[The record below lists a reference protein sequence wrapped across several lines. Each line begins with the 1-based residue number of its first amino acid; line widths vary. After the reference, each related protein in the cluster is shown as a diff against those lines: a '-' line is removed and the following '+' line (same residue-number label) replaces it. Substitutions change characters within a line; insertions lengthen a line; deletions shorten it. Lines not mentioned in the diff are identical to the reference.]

1 MRGSG
6 FSFSRNAWLFL
17 LSNGLG
23 FLGYAIF
30 LLLLNLYLAKSGLS
44 KEVIAWVNAAI
55 SLAGGLLALPLSAL
69 YDRMPRKIALFSFTL
84 LQGLFT
90 FLLLFFQEPLLL
102 VGSAFLIGASFTVY
116 MVLASP
122 FMMENTSPEQR
133 IALFSTNYGI
143 LYITG
148 LAGNAVG
155 GFLPSWLGGFL
166 GLAGELEGLRAG
178 LAVAAILF
186 SLAAIPFLFL
196 KSYHHQRLPS
206 GKTPESRLRFPKSAW
221 MFLLAML
228 IISLGAGSFVP
239 FLNLFFSGRQFS
251 TGEIGLVF
259 TLGSAVNVV
268 MTPLAPLLARWLGKI
283 RGVIGTLLASIPFLV
298 SLAFV
303 RQPALLIGA
312 FISRQAMVNLGQ
324 PLLDQY
330 SMELVP
336 EAGRARFAALLTSI
350 RTLAWAFTAPL
361 AGLVMQ
367 RFGFSWLFLG
377 AAGLYLIGCLIL
389 WRFCA
394 RN

>member
-1 MRGSG
+1 MRGPMLL
-6 FSFSRNAWLFL
+6 FSRNAWLFL

-23 FLGYAIF
+23 FFGYAIF
-30 LLLLNLYLAKSGLS
+30 LLLLNLYLAKCGLS

-55 SLAGGLLALPLSAL
+55 SLAGGLLSLPLSAL
-69 YDRMPRKIALFSFTL
+69 YDRISRKIALFAFTL

-90 FLLLFFQEPLLL
+90 LLLLSFQEPILL

-122 FMMENTSPEQR
+122 FMMENAAPEQR
-133 IALFSTNYGI
+133 IALFSANYGI

-148 LAGNAVG
+148 LAGNALG
-155 GFLPSWLGGFL
+155 GFLPSWLGGIF
-166 GLAGELEGLRAG
+166 GLAGEVEGLRAG
-178 LAVAAILF
+178 LAAAAILL

-196 KSYHHQRLPS
+196 KSYRHKRLPS
-206 GKTPESRLRFPKSAW
+206 GKTPGSRLKFPKSAW

-228 IISLGAGSFVP
+228 VISLGAGSFVP
-239 FLNLFFSGRQFS
+239 FLNLFFSSRQFS
-251 TGEIGLVF
+251 TGEIGLIF
-259 TLGSAVNVV
+259 TLGSAVNVI
-268 MTPLAPLLARWLGKI
+268 MTPLAPLLARWLGKL
-283 RGVIGTLLASIPFLV
+283 RGVISTLLASVPFLV
-298 SLAFV
+298 SMAFV
-303 RQPALLIGA
+303 QQPALLIGA
-312 FISRQAMVNLGQ
+312 YVSRQTMVNLGQ

-336 EAGRARFAALLTSI
+336 DAGRAHYAALLTSI

-367 RFGFSWLFLG
+367 SFGFSWLFLG
-377 AAGLYLIGCLIL
+377 AAVMYLIGCFIL
-389 WRFCA
+389 WRFCS